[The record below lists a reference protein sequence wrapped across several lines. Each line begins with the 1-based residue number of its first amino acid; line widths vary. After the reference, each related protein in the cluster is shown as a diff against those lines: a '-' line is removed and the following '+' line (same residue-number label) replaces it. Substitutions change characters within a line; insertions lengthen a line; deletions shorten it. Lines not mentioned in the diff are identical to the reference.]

1 MRHLGRHADAIN
13 QRGVGVD
20 GLADAHGVRAHPNH
34 QGDFANPV
42 VRMGADN
49 SAALSRPGEETL
61 PGFHVHQSRPPTG
74 FAQS

>member
-49 SAALSRPGEETL
+49 SAALSRPGEEVL
-61 PGFHVHQSRPPTG
+61 LNLDASGRG
-74 FAQS
+74 L